1 MFILSIL
8 TGNMILWRRFNSTEY
23 KWFLTQRFFYSR
35 AEPQDG
41 YDGLGDLLEEANDDF
56 NDDTFGDVQTGAAEP
71 VRSVGKDFDF
81 FGQTAKVSD
90 AFSEEQA
97 RFIWQKAPSKSTAA
111 LSEVPKHA
119 ARSPKTGYD
128 IHRNS
133 GHIPDL
139 QVNPGLWGL
148 QTPKSVPR
156 QSNTQPSEA
165 SSSVGPAQK
174 RLSSGAPPKKMMS
187 VEEVEASMQY
197 LSKKPGVSSAPPQQA
212 QLPAS
217 STTHHQYLPHQ
228 NTRPQSVD
236 QAWFP
241 QIQHQSQYQG
251 RLPQVSQA
259 ELSGQAAIPSRPPLA
274 THLNN
279 GPQILQRGQPLPKQA
294 APKHVEASQPRQI
307 LQNPRRQQAQL
318 LSRPADPPMPQNQP
332 RFVPAGPGNVLNQGL
347 AVSHRQNLS
356 VSEAER
362 AAILAEDAKRA
373 KRNHKIFLL
382 SKDNGLM
389 TPQDKNFVTRI
400 QLQQLMTATGNGE
413 HDPDSSLSEDF
424 YYQVHS
430 QIRGGP
436 RQNPQQPLSH
446 FAQTYLLQT
455 GGRQTGMSRRHHRGG
470 DNHMQR
476 MEQQVQRAVEA
487 AKLKPKN
494 KQLVIEGSLGK
505 ITFSNS
511 KTPKP
516 MLNIKRSENVDS
528 LKRPQN
534 TDRQPSGKKVSAA
547 TLSTSDRKAILRNTE
562 KVYSTLMNMEDHER
576 RLPPL
581 SPGNADPA
589 MSPQH
594 VEWHFDMR
602 NLNAKLWH
610 DLKVLEPICTDSTIL
625 HPFIAFL
632 SYSKG
637 KKAIPRIFRHID
649 QEQRLTIIT
658 MIIIHLNVLDV
669 IRLSEPQ
676 PSETKPLNMAR
687 EEVELFSQA
696 VMPSLFAYV
705 NDAPM
710 SIVIGLLGLILDHVN
725 TSAIVLTKVG
735 LDILTML
742 ISRAELVKQGESPKD
757 EEWNTWLQLYN
768 RFFNTI
774 EPVLANIFPGSINAG
789 QDEYVWRF
797 LAASGIGASPDQQQ
811 RLVIAVK

>member
-1 MFILSIL
+1 MSILSIL
-8 TGNMILWRRFNSTEY
+8 TGDMILWRRFNSIEC
-23 KWFLTQRFFYSR
+23 KWILTQRFFYSR
-35 AEPQDG
+35 TEPQDG

-56 NDDTFGDVQTGAAEP
+56 NDDTFGDVGTGAAEP

-90 AFSEEQA
+90 AFNEEQA
-97 RFIWQKAPSKSTAA
+97 RFNWQKAPSKSTAA

-119 ARSPKTGYD
+119 AKSSKTGYD

-156 QSNTQPSEA
+156 QSNTQSSEA
-165 SSSVGPAQK
+165 SFIVEPAQK

-187 VEEVEASMQY
+187 VEEVEASMQS
-197 LSKKPGVSSAPPQQA
+197 LSKKPNVSLAPQEQA

-217 STTHHQYLPHQ
+217 STTHHQYLPQQ
-228 NTRPQSVD
+228 NTRPQPVD
-236 QAWFP
+236 QALFP
-241 QIQHQSQYQG
+241 SIQQHSQYQG
-251 RLPQVSQA
+251 RLPHVSQA
-259 ELSGQAAIPSRPPLA
+259 ELSGQATIPSRPPLA

-279 GPQILQRGQPLPKQA
+279 GPQILQRGQHLPNQA
-294 APKHVEASQPRQI
+294 ASKHVEASQPRQI

-318 LSRPADPPMPQNQP
+318 LSRPVDPPMPQNQP

-347 AVSHRQNLS
+347 PVSHRQNLS
-356 VSEAER
+356 ISEAER

-413 HDPDSSLSEDF
+413 HEPDSSLSEDF

-516 MLNIKRSENVDS
+516 MLNIKRSENGDS

-534 TDRQPSGKKVSAA
+534 TDRQPSGKKFSAA
-547 TLSTSDRKAILRNTE
+547 TLSTSDRKAILRNIE

-581 SPGNADPA
+581 PPGNGDPA

-594 VEWHFDMR
+594 VKWHLDMR
-602 NLNAKLWH
+602 NLNAKLWY
-610 DLKVLEPICTDSTIL
+610 DLKVLEPIRTDSAIL

-669 IRLSEPQ
+669 IRLSEPH
-676 PSETKPLNMAR
+676 PSETKPLNVAR

-725 TSAIVLTKVG
+725 TSAVVLTKVG

>member
-1 MFILSIL
+1 MH
-8 TGNMILWRRFNSTEY
+8 
-23 KWFLTQRFFYSR
+23 
-35 AEPQDG
+35 
-41 YDGLGDLLEEANDDF
+41 
-56 NDDTFGDVQTGAAEP
+56 V
-71 VRSVGKDFDF
+71 
-81 FGQTAKVSD
+81 AKS
-90 AFSEEQA
+90 S
-97 RFIWQKAPSKSTAA
+97 
-111 LSEVPKHA
+111 
-119 ARSPKTGYD
+119 KTGYD

-139 QVNPGLWGL
+139 QANPGLWGL
-148 QTPKSVPR
+148 QTPKSVPK

-165 SSSVGPAQK
+165 SSSVRPAQK

-187 VEEVEASMQY
+187 VEEVEASMQS
-197 LSKKPGVSSAPPQQA
+197 LSKKPSISSAPQLQA
-212 QLPAS
+212 QLPPS
-217 STTHHQYLPHQ
+217 SISHPQYLPQQ
-228 NTRPQSVD
+228 NTRPQPVD

-241 QIQHQSQYQG
+241 SIQHQIHYQG
-251 RLPQVSQA
+251 RLPQVSHA
-259 ELSGQAAIPSRPPLA
+259 EQSGQAAIPSRPPLA
-274 THLNN
+274 THLSN
-279 GPQILQRGQPLPKQA
+279 GPQILQRGQPLPIQA
-294 APKHVEASQPRQI
+294 ASKHVEASQPRQI

-318 LSRPADPPMPQNQP
+318 LSRPVDPPMPQNQP

-356 VSEAER
+356 ISEAER
-362 AAILAEDAKRA
+362 AAALAEDAKRA

-436 RQNPQQPLSH
+436 RRNPQQPLSH

-487 AKLKPKN
+487 ANLKPKN

-516 MLNIKRSENVDS
+516 MLNIKRSENGDS

-534 TDRQPSGKKVSAA
+534 TDRQPSGKKVSAV
-547 TLSTSDRKAILRNTE
+547 TLSTSDRKAILKNIE

-581 SPGNADPA
+581 PPGNGDPA

-602 NLNAKLWH
+602 NLNSKLWH
-610 DLKVLEPICTDSTIL
+610 DLKVLEPIGTDSAIL

-676 PSETKPLNMAR
+676 LSETKTLNMAR

-725 TSAIVLTKVG
+725 TSGIVLTKVG